1 MPDVPAQGGDGRQD
15 GGARQQGSKTAIL
28 TSINRLL
35 SRGGIVVDTFY
46 SYLIFFF
53 YIFCRTH
60 FDLTSPADC
69 RVGPGDGNAT
79 DGAGGVAEEKVHFIY
94 THFMTI
100 HLLTCSCYAPVSS
113 IFTWV
118 GWVQDIF
125 DIVLI
130 AGENLN
136 YVVDLMR
143 KDKGVNIRKGLNTRL
158 SFLHEE

>member
-1 MPDVPAQGGDGRQD
+1 
-15 GGARQQGSKTAIL
+15 
-28 TSINRLL
+28 
-35 SRGGIVVDTFY
+35 
-46 SYLIFFF
+46 
-53 YIFCRTH
+53 
-60 FDLTSPADC
+60 
-69 RVGPGDGNAT
+69 
-79 DGAGGVAEEKVHFIY
+79 
-94 THFMTI
+94 MTI

-158 SFLHEE
+158 SFLHEEQQFQNEDDDGGSETKTKYHN